1 MKAIDFKIAK
11 AQDLLAKLDTEG
23 ADATVINAQKKIVD
37 RLLKERHAV
46 EVPNDAA
53 IKIRVNDGR
62 IVSRKICHANF
73 QRSIK
78 PARVDEFLKLFND
91 GKYESAYPILVIT
104 VAKAK
109 ELSLKIFDFQG
120 NNITDTADEN
130 WLVIIDG
137 QHRAL
142 ASAILN
148 SNEECKEFV
157 FENVVT
163 KDGITNLSEY
173 LSTINGKEI
182 SNYSDSDR
190 LEILAERDSD
200 DELIQTVYALTQ
212 KGIKQSTAERMV
224 MQKPIPRK
232 KYNESFM
239 SSNSLT
245 KLLSPEEQKKIDVAD
260 AFRLFSYFQMI
271 KVDLKFVS
279 RYWIEGFNSFA
290 KSHDRTKAFDALQAL
305 NVEEIRKLSCGD
317 DFVEELK
324 AAYESLTTQSLTVA
338 G

>member
-1 MKAIDFKIAK
+1 MINLKLEEAK
-11 AQDLLAKLDTEG
+11 MLLTSLKEKG
-23 ADATVINAQKKIVD
+23 ADASVINAQEAVIKK
-37 RLLKERHAV
+37 LQKEVNGIHIPEGATIKV
-46 EVPNDAA
+46 KAA
-53 IKIRVNDGR
+53 DGE
-62 IVSRKICHANF
+62 ISNYKICHADF

-78 PARVDEFLKLFND
+78 PARVDEFLSLFKN
-91 GKYESAYPILVIT
+91 GKYEKAYPILAIT

-120 NNITDTADEN
+120 NNITDTTDEN

-148 SNEECKEFV
+148 SNEECKEFA

-163 KDGITNLSEY
+163 KDDITNLSEY

-200 DELIQTVYALTQ
+200 DDLIQAVYALTQ
-212 KGIKQSTAERMV
+212 KGIKQSTAERMI

-239 SSNSLT
+239 SSNKLST
-245 KLLSPEEQKKIDVAD
+245 LLSPEEQKKIDVGD
-260 AFRLFSYFQMI
+260 AFQLLEHFQMI
-271 KVDLKFVS
+271 EAELKSVS

-290 KSHDRTKAFDALQAL
+290 KSHNRTKAFDALRVL
-305 NVEEIRKLSCGD
+305 KVKEIRKLSCGD
-317 DFVEELK
+317 DFVEKLK
-324 AAYESLTTQSLTVA
+324 SAYESLTKLPQTVA

>member
-1 MKAIDFKIAK
+1 MKAIDLKIAK
-11 AQDLLAKLDTEG
+11 AQELLAKLEIGG
-23 ADATVINAQKKIVD
+23 ADATVINAQKKIVG

-46 EVPNDAA
+46 KVPNDAA
-53 IKIRVNDGR
+53 IKIREDDGQ

-78 PARVDEFLKLFND
+78 PARVDEFLSLFKN
-91 GKYESAYPILVIT
+91 GKYEKAYPILAIT

-120 NNITDTADEN
+120 NNITDTTDEN

-148 SNEECKEFV
+148 SNEECKEFA
-157 FENVVT
+157 FENVVN

-200 DELIQTVYALTQ
+200 DDLIQAVYALTQ
-212 KGIKQSTAERMV
+212 KGIKQSTAERMI

-239 SSNSLT
+239 SSSKLT
-245 KLLSPEEQKKIDVAD
+245 TLLSPEEQKKIDVGD
-260 AFRLFSYFQMI
+260 AFQLLEHFQMI
-271 KVDLKFVS
+271 EAELKSVS

-290 KSHDRTKAFDALQAL
+290 KSHNRTKAFDALRVL
-305 NVEEIRKLSCGD
+305 KVKEIRELSCGD
-317 DFVEELK
+317 DFVEKLK
-324 AAYESLTTQSLTVA
+324 SAYESLTKLPQTVA